1 METNFSPKESEAN
14 AKFSLE
20 TPIMQH
26 RNSVA
31 ERLKIEN
38 SHWYTDTMMIDEA
51 NEQSIQ
57 YKREPAQ
64 QQFESDLDEL
74 NLNLHGAQHS
84 TNRFHNRLSFDIR
97 SEKQIAFPVDNNLN

>member
-51 NEQSIQ
+51 NEQSI
-57 YKREPAQ
+57 
-64 QQFESDLDEL
+64 
-74 NLNLHGAQHS
+74 
-84 TNRFHNRLSFDIR
+84 
-97 SEKQIAFPVDNNLN
+97 